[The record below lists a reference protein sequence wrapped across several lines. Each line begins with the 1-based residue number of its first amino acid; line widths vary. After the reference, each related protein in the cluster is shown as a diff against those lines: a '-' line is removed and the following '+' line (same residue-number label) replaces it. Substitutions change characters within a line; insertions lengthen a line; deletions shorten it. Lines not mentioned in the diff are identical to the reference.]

1 MNFEELQMKRES
13 CRVYADRPV
22 TREQL
27 VHLVDVARFAPSACN
42 SQPWHF
48 ILVDEPESR
57 EKVVDA
63 FDDNG
68 LTGCPWGASVPAFI
82 LICEEKAQYKP
93 GVEEHYGPQHFAQ
106 MDIGMAA
113 MSLCCEASSLGLGT
127 CMLGT
132 INQEKAR
139 QLLNAPEHCPARL
152 VIAVGYPALSD
163 APRRKTRKSLDEIIS
178 YNQWQA

>member
-48 ILVDEPESR
+48 ILVDESESR
-57 EKVVDA
+57 GTVVEA
-63 FDDNG
+63 FDDHG
-68 LTGCPWGASVPAFI
+68 VTGCPRGASVPAFL
-82 LICEEKAQYKP
+82 LIC
-93 GVEEHYGPQHFAQ
+93 EHYGPQHFAQ

-113 MSLCCEASSLGLGT
+113 MGICYEAASMGLGT
-127 CMLGT
+127 CIIGT
-132 INQEKAR
+132 MNQEKLHRAFGI
-139 QLLNAPEHCPARL
+139 PEERPVRL
-152 VIAVGYPALSD
+152 IITVGYPANEG
-163 APRRKTRKSLDEIIS
+163 APRKKARKELDEIVTH
-178 YNQWQA
+178 NQW